1 MLRGVVRENQQAN
14 LSAVFGII
22 GFINVPLTFFAI
34 RLWRTIHPVIITPQG
49 VNMVAPM
56 KHTLI
61 LSFCAFSFLFF
72 SLLISRINLEKTR
85 MKIEGIRDWIENE
98 LAHGN

>member
-22 GFINVPLTFFAI
+22 GFVNVPITFFAI

-49 VNMVAPM
+49 MNMSAPI
-56 KHTLI
+56 KHTLD
-61 LSFCAFSFLFF
+61 L
-72 SLLISRINLEKTR
+72 R
-85 MKIEGIRDWIENE
+85 MKTEGLRDWIENE
-98 LAHGN
+98 LAHGK